1 MDEKILKEYEKIKD
15 QLSQEEFLAEMENL
29 RENYED
35 VDFMNDTDIA
45 HMVVNNYIDEN
56 KDFSQNDENLSQDT
70 ISTDKKER
78 FSMSDEILE
87 KYDKVK
93 DEISQEE
100 FLKRMEEINK
110 KENNPFM
117 TDDSLA
123 DMVVGEFINEKNDI
137 LSEKEE
143 YSTNTI
149 SKLEIGKQDVNISGR
164 VISISN
170 PKKFTTRK
178 GGKGQGWVHCF

>member
-1 MDEKILKEYEKIKD
+1 
-15 QLSQEEFLAEMENL
+15 MENL

-56 KDFSQNDENLSQDT
+56 EDFSQNDENLSQDT

-78 FSMSDEILE
+78 FRMSDEILE

-110 KENNPFM
+110 KKIIH
-117 TDDSLA
+117 L
-123 DMVVGEFINEKNDI
+123 
-137 LSEKEE
+137 
-143 YSTNTI
+143 
-149 SKLEIGKQDVNISGR
+149 
-164 VISISN
+164 
-170 PKKFTTRK
+170 
-178 GGKGQGWVHCF
+178 